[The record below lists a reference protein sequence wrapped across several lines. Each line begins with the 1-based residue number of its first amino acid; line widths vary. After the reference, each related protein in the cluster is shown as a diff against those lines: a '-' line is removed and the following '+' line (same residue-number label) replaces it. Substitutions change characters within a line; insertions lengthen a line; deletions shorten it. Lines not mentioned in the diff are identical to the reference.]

1 MFTKHSFVNSA
12 SEYAYDCYNR
22 SDMLL
27 RDAVCDNA
35 IVIDT
40 QYGSITVSGD
50 TLIATGKGLWK
61 RAEDLQ
67 LWDDLKHHIMGKSV
81 ITEITQIKEPV
92 PMFKVIDCKV
102 GYLVV
107 NGFYIASDM

>member
-1 MFTKHSFVNSA
+1 MFIKSSFINTCG
-12 SEYAYDCYNR
+12 EYAYDCCTR

-35 IVIDT
+35 IEINT
-40 QYGSITVSGD
+40 QYGSIVVSDD
-50 TLIATGKGLWK
+50 TLVCTQKGMWK
-61 RAEDLQ
+61 RANDLE
-67 LWDDLKHHIMGKSV
+67 LLDGLKHNIMGTAV
-81 ITEITQIKEPV
+81 ITDIHYLQEPV
-92 PMFKVIDCKV
+92 HTFKVIDCKV